1 MAHSAGLTHACSH
14 ITHMLSTFK
23 KLRESLS
30 KTKDSLLGKIAPLVG
45 GRKIDAELLDEIEET
60 LLGADLGVDATTRV
74 MDTVRERARRENL
87 TEGEQVMG
95 LLKDEI
101 AAILTAK
108 GPVALWDDSAQLVVA
123 LIVGVNGAGKTT
135 SVGKLAKLYADAGKR
150 VMIAACDTFRAA
162 AVEQLEVWAGRS
174 GVDFLKA
181 QPGADPASVAYDATV
196 SATSKGAQLLLV
208 DTAGR
213 LHTKSHLMQELAK
226 IRRVALKANA
236 KAKIL
241 SILVIDGATGQNALS
256 QVRVFTDAVGCDGL
270 IVTKLDST
278 AKGGVIVA
286 IAQELDA
293 PVRYI
298 GVGEGIDD
306 LQEFDPAAF
315 AQALLEEDSRVTQ

>member
-1 MAHSAGLTHACSH
+1 MFSK
-14 ITHMLSTFK
+14 FK
-23 KLRESLS
+23 KLKESLS
-30 KTKDSLLGKIAPLVG
+30 KTKDSLIGKIAPLVG
-45 GRKIDAELLDEIEET
+45 GRKIDEELLEEIEET
-60 LLGADLGVDATTRV
+60 LLGADLGVDATMRV
-74 MDTVRERARRENL
+74 MDSVRERARRENL
-87 TEGEQVMG
+87 TEGEQVMT
-95 LLKDEI
+95 LLKEEI
-101 AAILTAK
+101 TTILTSK
-108 GPVALWDDSAQLVVA
+108 ETGSLWEEPNQLVVL

-135 SVGKLAKLYADAGKR
+135 SVGKLAKLHATAGKK

-162 AVEQLEVWAGRS
+162 AVEQLEVWAQRS

-181 QPGADPASVAYDATV
+181 NAGADPASVAYDATV
-196 SATSKGAQLLLV
+196 AATGKSAQLLLV

-226 IRRVALKANA
+226 IRRVVEKANDRA
-236 KAKIL
+236 RIL

-278 AKGGVIVA
+278 AKGGVIIA

-306 LQEFDPAAF
+306 LQEFDAGEF
-315 AQALLEEDSRVTQ
+315 ARALLEEDARVSQ